1 MRDGCGFSVVAARVV
16 VVGGWRVDWRNSG
29 TRRGVNVLQRRHTCY
44 AGCDLV
50 DGCRWCQCVQRVGY
64 LLVIILW
71 RLWRYLLA
79 KPRRN
84 THSRCFLL
92 RKIETNASTF
102 NFLLIF
108 VYEISSNLYS
118 IPSFRPN
125 FYTMCNLNKII
136 RRANCSTYFRGG
148 HNLLVTQSFLCW
160 NIPISS
166 GTRVFI
172 RYLSKI
178 SLFHPALKRN
188 LVFCSVYFLWL
199 ITN

>member
-1 MRDGCGFSVVAARVV
+1 MCDSSLYFYFICAMSIGSRRRDREGLAIVITWRHEKPIGDVSRHIWIPPKVARAHLIIKAR
-16 VVGGWRVDWRNSG
+16 GK
-29 TRRGVNVLQRRHTCY
+29 Y
-44 AGCDLV
+44 
-50 DGCRWCQCVQRVGY
+50 
-64 LLVIILW
+64 
-71 RLWRYLLA
+71 RYLLA

-108 VYEISSNLYS
+108 VYEISSNLYL

-188 LVFCSVYFLWL
+188 LVFCSVYFL
-199 ITN
+199 